1 MNNSISLDSTIPEK
15 FPIGEFAV
23 IICQRCKK
31 RYQLSFIISHGNAVE
46 HHSCPRC
53 HNLITVCK
61 TNNVALDTRGQGNVI
76 GTFTL
81 TPNLKPSAP
90 QPLL

>member
-1 MNNSISLDSTIPEK
+1 MNNPVVLDTPIPEK

-23 IICQRCKK
+23 IICERCKK
-31 RYQLSFIISHGNAVE
+31 RYQLSLIITHGQAVE

-53 HNLITVCK
+53 LSFITVVN
-61 TNNVALDTRGQGNVI
+61 TDAVGLVTRGQANVI

-81 TPNLKPSAP
+81 SPNLNRPNHQPSI
-90 QPLL
+90 